1 MPAEL
6 ITSAQNP
13 KVKRLLALQK
23 DSSLRRESGLFVVEG
38 RRELEHCLDAGFEVD
53 SVFVCP
59 SLHGPDFTLQRL
71 RTFGPIPPTA
81 KAAGPSHSRCVGADG
96 LWRAKSLPGNGAD
109 TRIFEVSPEVYEK
122 VAYRGG
128 TEGVI
133 AEVTAKEMRLEDLEL
148 PENPLIVVLEAVEKP
163 GNLGAVLRSA
173 DAAGADAVLVCDPL
187 TDLYNP
193 NLIRASIGAIF
204 TVPCVACSSEE
215 AIAWLKARG
224 IQILTAQLQDS

>member
-1 MPAEL
+1 MSNMPSEL

-59 SLHGPDFTLQRL
+59 SLHG
-71 RTFGPIPPTA
+71 
-81 KAAGPSHSRCVGADG
+81 

-109 TRIFEVSPEVYEK
+109 TRIFEVSPQVYEK

-133 AEVTAKEMRLEDLEL
+133 AEVRARQRRLEDQRLTPSDEMEETL
-148 PENPLIVVLEAVEKP
+148 MLATRTAEGRRRRLNSSCPSL
-163 GNLGAVLRSA
+163 SA
-173 DAAGADAVLVCDPL
+173 SSK
-187 TDLYNP
+187 
-193 NLIRASIGAIF
+193 IR
-204 TVPCVACSSEE
+204 
-215 AIAWLKARG
+215 KARVCSVSPG
-224 IQILTAQLQDS
+224 AKDTRVTELFST